1 MYTLIEAA
9 GWPIWLLL
17 ACSIVGLAI
26 VLERLYQLRAA
37 RVAPRDARQFAQDLA
52 QQNTPN
58 IESLE
63 RLRQSPLGQLYAAL
77 IQERDQP
84 AVKRDEI
91 TAEIGQSIS
100 FALNRFLPALG
111 TIAVIAPLLGLF
123 GTVIGMIELFGSY
136 TPQGSDPDQF
146 ARGISIALYNTAFGI
161 IIAIPA
167 LIFHR
172 YFRSQ
177 ANYFLHILE
186 IESARFNRFIDFI
199 HTRQSSLKQS
209 SQPSNR
215 AL

>member
-17 ACSIVGLAI
+17 ACSVVGLAI
-26 VLERLYQLRAA
+26 VLERSYQLRKS
-37 RVAPRDARQFAQDLA
+37 RIVPTDIRQFAQDLA
-52 QQNTPN
+52 QQSTPN

-77 IQERDQP
+77 IQQRDQP
-84 AVKRDEI
+84 APVREEI
-91 TAEIGQSIS
+91 AAEIGQSIR

-111 TIAVIAPLLGLF
+111 TVAVIAPLLGLF
-123 GTVIGMIELFGSY
+123 GTVIGMIELFSAY

-146 ARGISIALYNTAFGI
+146 ARGISIALYNTALGI

-177 ANYFLHILE
+177 ARYFLHVLE
-186 IESARFNRFIDFI
+186 IESSRFNRFIDFI
-199 HTRQSSLKQS
+199 HTRH
-209 SQPSNR
+209 PSHTHPAR
-215 AL
+215 SFPDQR

>member
-1 MYTLIEAA
+1 VYTLIEAA

-26 VLERLYQLRAA
+26 VLERLYQLRTT
-37 RVAPRDARQFAQDLA
+37 RVVPRDARQFAQDLA

-77 IQERDQP
+77 IQARDQP
-84 AVKRDEI
+84 ASNRDEI
-91 TAEIGQSIS
+91 TAEIGQSIG

-177 ANYFLHILE
+177 ANYYLHLLE

-199 HTRQSSLKQS
+199 HTRQSSLKQPPHS
-209 SQPSNR
+209 FTK
-215 AL
+215 AH

>member
-17 ACSIVGLAI
+17 ACSIIGLAI
-26 VLERLYQLRAA
+26 VLERLYQLRAS
-37 RVAPRDARQFAQDLA
+37 RIAPSNARQFAQDLV
-52 QQNTPN
+52 QQSSPN

-77 IQERDQP
+77 IQERHQP
-84 AVKRDEI
+84 TKTREEI
-91 TAEIGQSIS
+91 TTEIGQSIG

-123 GTVIGMIELFGSY
+123 GTVIGMIELFGAY

-146 ARGISIALYNTAFGI
+146 ARGISIALYNTALGI

-177 ANYFLHILE
+177 VNYFLHILE
-186 IESARFNRFIDFI
+186 IESSRFNRFIDFI
-199 HTRQSSLKQS
+199 NQRRST
-209 SQPSNR
+209 
-215 AL
+215 

>member
-26 VLERLYQLRAA
+26 VLERLYQLRVA

-84 AVKRDEI
+84 AASRDEI
-91 TAEIGQSIS
+91 TAEIGQTIS

-199 HTRQSSLKQS
+199 HTRQSSLKLS
-209 SQPSNR
+209 SHPSNR
-215 AL
+215 PH